1 MCEAVAVP
9 AGRLIGAHMPTSGG
23 LQNALTSGRDIGCT
37 AVQLFTASPRQWRA
51 APLKP
56 ETVQAF
62 KDAWQQTE
70 MGAVICHDSYLVN
83 LAAPSEEVYAKSLV
97 AFREELDRCE
107 ELGIP
112 WVVTHMGSYLDTSED
127 EGLLKLVESAKRL
140 LADTAGY
147 KVGIA
152 METTAGQGTNLGY
165 KFEHLRRVLDGNQG
179 DARLGVCLDTCHI
192 FVAGYDISQNLLGG
206 VLDEFEQVIGLDRL
220 KAVHANDALKAL
232 SSRIDRHAHI
242 GQGELGEEPFRQLV
256 NEPRLMAIPIIL
268 ETPESETMHRENLAH
283 LVRFIEAG

>member
-9 AGRLIGAHMPTSGG
+9 AGRLLGAHMPTTGG
-23 LQNALTSGRDIGCT
+23 LQNALTSGHEIGCT

-62 KDAWQQTE
+62 QEAWQQTQ

-107 ELGIP
+107 QLGIP
-112 WVVTHMGSYLDTSED
+112 WVVTHMGSYLDTSEE
-127 EGLLKLVESAKRL
+127 EGLEKLVASAKRL

-179 DARLGVCLDTCHI
+179 DTRLSVCMDTCHI
-192 FVAGYDISQNLLGG
+192 FVAGYDISTNLLSG
-206 VLDEFEQVIGLDRL
+206 VLDEFDQVIGLDRL
-220 KAVHANDALKAL
+220 VAVHANDALKGL
-232 SSRIDRHAHI
+232 GSKKDRHAHI
-242 GQGELGEEPFRQLV
+242 GQGELGEDPFRQLV
-256 NEPRLMAIPIIL
+256 NEPRLMSIPIIL

-283 LVRFIEAG
+283 LVRLIEA

>member
-9 AGRLIGAHMPTSGG
+9 AGRLLGAHMPTTGG
-23 LQNALTSGRDIGCT
+23 LQNALTSGHEIGCT

-62 KDAWQQTE
+62 QEAWQQTQ

-107 ELGIP
+107 QLGIP
-112 WVVTHMGSYLDTSED
+112 WVVTHMGSYLDTSEE
-127 EGLLKLVESAKRL
+127 EGLEKLVASAKRL

-165 KFEHLRRVLDGNQG
+165 KFEHLSRVLDGNQG
-179 DARLGVCLDTCHI
+179 DARLSVCLDTCHI
-192 FVAGYDISQNLLGG
+192 FVAGYDISTNLLSG
-206 VLDEFEQVIGLDRL
+206 VLDEFDQVIGLDRL
-220 KAVHANDALKAL
+220 VAVHANDALKGL
-232 SSRIDRHAHI
+232 GSKKDRHAHI

-256 NEPRLMAIPIIL
+256 NEPRLMRIPIIL

-283 LVRFIEAG
+283 LVRLIET

>member
-9 AGRLIGAHMPTSGG
+9 AGRLLGAHMPTTGG
-23 LQNALTSGRDIGCT
+23 LQNALTSGHEIGCT
-37 AVQLFTASPRQWRA
+37 AVQLFTASPRQWRT
-51 APLKP
+51 APIKP

-62 KDAWQQTE
+62 KEAWQQTQ

-83 LAAPSEEVYAKSLV
+83 LAAPSEDIYAKSLV
-97 AFREELDRCE
+97 AFREELERCE
-107 ELGIP
+107 QLGIP

-127 EGLLKLVESAKRL
+127 EGLEKLVTSTKRL

-165 KFEHLRRVLDGNQG
+165 KFEHLGRVLDGNQG
-179 DARLGVCLDTCHI
+179 DARLRVCLDTCHV
-192 FVAGYDISQNLLGG
+192 FVAGYDITTNLLSG
-206 VLDEFEQVIGLDRL
+206 VLDEFDQVIGLDRL
-220 KAVHANDALKAL
+220 VAVHANDALKGL
-232 SSRIDRHAHI
+232 GSKKDRHAHI

-256 NEPRLMAIPIIL
+256 NEPRLKSVPIIL

-283 LVRFIEAG
+283 LVRLIEA